1 MKSFKNAL
9 FYAAMAFALFSV
21 SSCSKD
27 DDPKGVEKTETKT
40 YVYKIPIE
48 GIKGSAQTPA
58 AVNLNLSSIIGSDNA
73 KNFIK
78 SSIQYRDCYLKVDG
92 LIKAPEDTK
101 IQDLKIKIGNGAF
114 QTIGTFAQRGK
125 AIFPEKESET
135 VLQENEDIKIVQDLL
150 TELGSKKTASV
161 PVSITF
167 TPTETIVQ
175 STIPVYLEISV
186 SAVFTY
192 KVFE

>member
-1 MKSFKNAL
+1 MKASKSIL
-9 FYAAMAFALFSV
+9 FYVTMAFALFSV

-40 YVYKIPIE
+40 FVYRIPIE

-58 AVNLNLSSIIGSDNA
+58 PVNLNLSTIIGGDANA

-78 SSIQYRDCYLKVDG
+78 SSIQYKDSYLKVDG
-92 LIKAPEDTK
+92 LIKAPEEAK
-101 IQDLKIKIGNGAF
+101 IQDLKIKIGTGAF
-114 QTIGTFAQRGK
+114 STLGTFAV
-125 AIFPEKESET
+125 IPTNKERPTET
-135 VLQENEDIKIVQDLL
+135 VLQENTDLKIVQDLL

-175 STIPVYLEISV
+175 SNNPVYLEISV
-186 SAVFTY
+186 SAIFTY